1 MLLGGFIM
9 SILRMILVTSTI
21 IGAILVTILFALH
34 LYADT
39 HDLPGVFYKTEQGL
53 LLVLLIMLIICIVL
67 SYI

>member
-1 MLLGGFIM
+1 M

-39 HDLPGVFYKTEQGL
+39 HDLPGVFYKTERGI
-53 LLVLLIMLIICIVL
+53 LLVLFIMLIITVVL

>member
-1 MLLGGFIM
+1 MLLGGFM
-9 SILRMILVTSTI
+9 MRILRMILVTSTI

>member
-1 MLLGGFIM
+1 MM

-53 LLVLLIMLIICIVL
+53 LLVLFIMLIICIVL